1 MAWPKSA
8 TRQIAA
14 GLFEEDQSAVQA
26 LVDRTT
32 LAHAHSGPFPW
43 TCLTAAQVLLD
54 AVEMSDLAQDPSA
67 TLRSLFTRLV
77 EVASHV
83 GPASRQ
89 GDLAR
94 VVSNKAPV
102 GHVGVALQ
110 GALEVRRDHVLE
122 AVCSSAGFP
131 VIGHITSGG

>member
-1 MAWPKSA
+1 M
-8 TRQIAA
+8 
-14 GLFEEDQSAVQA
+14 QA
-26 LVDRTT
+26 LADRTT
-32 LAHAHSGPFPW
+32 LAQAHSGPFPW
-43 TCLTAAQVLLD
+43 TCLAAAQVLLD

-94 VVSNKAPV
+94 MVFNKAPV
-102 GHVGVALQ
+102 GHVGVRIA
-110 GALEVRRDHVLE
+110 G
-122 AVCSSAGFP
+122 CSGSSP
-131 VIGHITSGG
+131 RSHS